1 MQLSLATDQLLNAN
15 EPKRAF
21 PLARFGSFALRRLP
35 GPGLA
40 SIYLSLLVLIPLA
53 TLLSNAFS
61 GGFSAMW
68 DAVSDPESFASI
80 RLALICSVVVV
91 IINTLLGTLIAW
103 QLVRDKFVLN
113 RVISGIV
120 DLPFALPTIVAGVV
134 LLSIYGSGSPFHID
148 VAFTRWSL
156 VLALSFVT
164 LPFAVRSVQPVLSA
178 LDREVEEA
186 AASLGASRFTTFRRI
201 ILPSLAPALLT
212 GAGLAFARALGEY
225 GSVSL
230 ISGDVPFKTEV
241 ASVRIYGLIESD
253 DLQAAAAVSLA
264 LFLIT
269 IVVLSLLSLARRRFV
284 IPEEGR

>member
-1 MQLSLATDQLLNAN
+1 MSLDTDPTVSPN
-15 EPKRAF
+15 ETRRALH
-21 PLARFGSFALRRLP
+21 LAHLGSFALRRLRA
-35 GPGLA
+35 PGLA
-40 SIYLSLLVLIPLA
+40 AIYLSLLVLVPLA

-68 DAVSDPESFASI
+68 AAVSDSESFAAI
-80 RLALICSVVVV
+80 RLALICSAIVVVV
-91 IINTLLGTLIAW
+91 NTLLGTLIAW
-103 QLVRDKFVLN
+103 QLVRDKFFLN
-113 RVISGIV
+113 RAISAIV

-134 LLSIYGSGSPFHID
+134 LLSIYGSGSPFHIN
-148 VAFTRWSL
+148 VSFTRWSL
-156 VLALSFVT
+156 VLALAFVT

-186 AASLGASRFTTFRRI
+186 AASLGASPFTTFRRI
-201 ILPSLAPALLT
+201 ILPALAPALLT

-269 IVVLSLLSLARRRFV
+269 IFVLTLLSLARRRFL

>member
-1 MQLSLATDQLLNAN
+1 V
-15 EPKRAF
+15 
-21 PLARFGSFALRRLP
+21 
-35 GPGLA
+35 PGLA

-53 TLLSNAFS
+53 TLLSNAFT
-61 GGFSAMW
+61 GGLSATW
-68 DAVSDPESFASI
+68 SAITDPESFAAI
-80 RLALICSVVVV
+80 RLALICSAVVVV
-91 IINTLLGTLIAW
+91 VNTLLGTLIAW

-113 RVISGIV
+113 RVISAIV

-134 LLSIYGSGSPFHID
+134 LLSIYGAGSPFHID

-156 VLALSFVT
+156 VLALAFVT

-201 ILPSLAPALLT
+201 ILPALAPALLT

-230 ISGDVPFKTEV
+230 VSGDVPFKTEV

-253 DLQAAAAVSLA
+253 DIQAAAAVSLA
-264 LFLIT
+264 LFVIT

>member
-1 MQLSLATDQLLNAN
+1 MTLAAEAAVSTN
-15 EPKRAF
+15 EPRQAAHKV
-21 PLARFGSFALRRLP
+21 ARLGSLALRRVP

-61 GGFSAMW
+61 GGLSATW
-68 DAVSDPESFASI
+68 SAITDPESFAAI
-80 RLALICSVVVV
+80 RLALICSAIVVVV
-91 IINTLLGTLIAW
+91 NTLLGTLIAW
-103 QLVRDKFVLN
+103 QLVRDRFVLN
-113 RVISGIV
+113 RVISAIV

-134 LLSIYGSGSPFHID
+134 LLSIYGSSSPFHIN
-148 VAFTRWSL
+148 VSFTRWSL
-156 VLALSFVT
+156 VLALAFVT

-186 AASLGASRFTTFRRI
+186 AASLGASPFTTFRRI
-201 ILPSLAPALLT
+201 ILPALAPALLT

-253 DLQAAAAVSLA
+253 DVQAAAAVSLA
-264 LFLIT
+264 LFVIT
-269 IVVLSLLSLARRRFV
+269 IVVLSLLSLVRRRFL